1 MTPEEKTHR
10 MLPEE
15 KAREKIDKQLIDA
28 GWDVVSR
35 DEYVP
40 KSASAVKEAIM
51 KGNTE
56 SDYLLFVDGRAIA
69 VVEAKKEENPLGQDV
84 EVQAEGYASHP
95 QDWYGLWFEGTMWRW
110 RNEKTDSRKRQPR
123 GACAKVR

>member
-1 MTPEEKTHR
+1 MTPVEKTHR

-35 DEYVP
+35 DEYVY
-40 KSASAVKEAIM
+40 KSASAVKEALM

-56 SDYLLFVDGRAIA
+56 SDYLLFVDGKAIA
-69 VVEAKKEENPLGQDV
+69 GM
-84 EVQAEGYASHP
+84 H
-95 QDWYGLWFEGTMWRW
+95 WFAHTGSTRKSWSVTSRET
-110 RNEKTDSRKRQPR
+110 RNNR
-123 GACAKVR
+123 